1 MAKAL
6 AAQGHGVVALVQ
18 FLQMLREGFWPDE
31 VIFLGMINAWGH
43 SMLVSK
49 GRQFIQ
55 VYGRRVQHHTMDGFF
70 FFGATGRS
78 TAFSYRSREKQTV
91 QEWHVSIMVVTCQ
104 NH

>member
-70 FFGATGRS
+70 FLEQPAGALPFHIEAGKNKLYKSGMFRL
-78 TAFSYRSREKQTV
+78 
-91 QEWHVSIMVVTCQ
+91 WW
-104 NH
+104 